1 MTSGPMEM
9 NRQLFALGGIYPRGW
24 PDRPSEMLAECLI
37 EGASTDIEV
46 EVRFHQAAER
56 QVLNGEDEPVEQLVV
71 TGHRYCSHEE
81 WMEKEMRLTALPNRT
96 AALAKADD
104 EQMELVE
111 SGARVGAVTW
121 HWEALHATVEA
132 WTEEVRSGLHRVK
145 VTVANRLEWDGDAP
159 EMNLMHT
166 LRSAQV
172 VIESPDAAFASRVI
186 QPPQSPEAA
195 AAHFTA
201 A

>member
-1 MTSGPMEM
+1 MTSGRMEM

-37 EGASTDIEV
+37 EGASPDIDV
-46 EVRFHQAAER
+46 QVRFQQVVER
-56 QVLNGEDEPVEQLVV
+56 QVLNGDDDPVDQLVV

-81 WMEKEMRLTALPNRT
+81 MVEKEMRLSSLPNRT

-104 EQMELVE
+104 ERMELVE
-111 SGARVGAVTW
+111 SGARVGAVAW

-132 WTEEVRSGLHRVK
+132 WTEEVRLGLHRVR
-145 VTVANRLEWDGDAP
+145 VTLANRLEWDGDAP
-159 EMNLMHT
+159 EMNSMRT

-186 QPPQSPEAA
+186 RPPQPPEAA
-195 AAHFTA
+195 GAYFAAA
-201 A
+201 

>member
-1 MTSGPMEM
+1 MKSGPMEM

-24 PDRPSEMLAECLI
+24 PGRPSEMLAECLI
-37 EGASTDIEV
+37 EGARPDIEV
-46 EVRFHQAAER
+46 HVRFHQAVDR
-56 QVLNGEDEPVEQLVV
+56 QVLDSDDDPVEQLVV

-81 WMEKEMRLTALPNRT
+81 TMEKEMRLSSLPNRT

-104 EQMELVE
+104 ERMELVE
-111 SGARVGAVTW
+111 SGTPVGAVTW

-132 WTEEVRSGLHRVK
+132 WAEEVRPGLHRVK
-145 VTVANRLEWDGDAP
+145 VTLANRLEWDENAS
-159 EMNLMHT
+159 EKNLMRA

-186 QPPQSPEAA
+186 QPPPTSEAA
-195 AAHFTA
+195 AAYFSA

>member
-1 MTSGPMEM
+1 MKSGPMEM

-37 EGASTDIEV
+37 EGASPDV
-46 EVRFHQAAER
+46 EVQVRFEQVVER
-56 QVLNGEDEPVEQLVV
+56 QVLNGNGDPVDQLVV

-81 WMEKEMRLTALPNRT
+81 TMEKEMWLSALPNRT

-104 EQMELVE
+104 EHMELVE
-111 SGARVGAVTW
+111 SGARVGAVSW

-132 WTEEVRSGLHRVK
+132 WAEEVRPGLHRVK
-145 VTVANRLEWDGDAP
+145 VTLANRLEWDGDAP
-159 EMNLMHT
+159 ELNLMRT

-195 AAHFTA
+195 AAYFA
-201 A
+201 AA